1 MKRIILIVLSLFIIV
16 GNLEIVFAAN
26 SSIDSELK
34 KLIMDTENK
43 KLNSELR
50 REKTEIL
57 MKKLEKY
64 LQTKDSSLKSDE
76 ELIKLMKNKI
86 DILSRNISDES
97 KVRVINYQ
105 GEFGI
110 FGTIEGK
117 WTIVQRYSKEKS
129 EAKMIFE
136 NSCETVTGI
145 ISEYFE
151 NKEYFIIYGYSGI
164 YRPMPVFLSSF
175 IIENGKYQSYDI
187 LGKNKIAGNLKIEK
201 TDNFILVNG
210 ENEDG
215 LNIEEMENKNL
226 IIITDGDKEYK
237 FMMNNGKMI
246 LKK

>member
-1 MKRIILIVLSLFIIV
+1 MKRIIFIILLIFIIV

-26 SSIDSELK
+26 SSIDSEFK

-64 LQTKDSSLKSDE
+64 LQTKESSLKSDE
-76 ELIKLMKNKI
+76 ELIKLMKSKI
-86 DILSRNISDES
+86 EILNRNTTDGR

-117 WTIVQRYSKEKS
+117 WIIIQIYNNEMVT
-129 EAKMIFE
+129 AKIIFE
-136 NSCETVTGI
+136 NSCETAVGI
-145 ISEYFE
+145 ISEHLK
-151 NKEYFIIYGYSGI
+151 NTEYFIIYGYSAI
-164 YRPMPVFLSSF
+164 YRPMPVFFNSF
-175 IIENGKYQSYDI
+175 TIENGKYKNYDVFE
-187 LGKNKIAGNLKIEK
+187 KNKPAGNLNIEK
-201 TDNFILVNG
+201 SDNYILLTG
-210 ENEDG
+210 EDEEG
-215 LNIEEMENKNL
+215 LNIEDMKNEDL
-226 IIITDGDKEYK
+226 IVIRDGDKAYK
-237 FMMNNGKMI
+237 FFINNGKMI